1 MFVVEV
7 GRHDCVD
14 LRESENR
21 SGFCWRELEMCN
33 EMAM

>member
-1 MFVVEV
+1 MEV
-7 GRHDCVD
+7 GRHDYVD

-21 SGFCWRELEMCN
+21 SGFYWREFEMCN